1 MLLELGINLF
11 YFDFYSAHNTFYIF
25 EQFTT
30 FTMKFPIS
38 ILTRRSEQLYTTVR
52 INKPNNTEYNY
63 FVTIPITFICEKM
76 EQHIL
81 FNMDFKLTQRTN
93 RRQGRR
99 RSRSVTTSWFP
110 CSNRALSSYLFHSE

>member
-30 FTMKFPIS
+30 FTMKSPIL

-63 FVTIPITFICEKM
+63 FVTIPITFICEKK
-76 EQHIL
+76 EQHI
-81 FNMDFKLTQRTN
+81 FFQY
-93 RRQGRR
+93 G
-99 RSRSVTTSWFP
+99 S
-110 CSNRALSSYLFHSE
+110 